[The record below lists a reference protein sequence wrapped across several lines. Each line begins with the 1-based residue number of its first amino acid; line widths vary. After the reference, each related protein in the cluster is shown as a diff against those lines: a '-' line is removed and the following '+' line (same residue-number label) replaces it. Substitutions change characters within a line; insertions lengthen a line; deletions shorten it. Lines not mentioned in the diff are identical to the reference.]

1 MDSSVY
7 NNYYTTA
14 DTGTAVSCGIRC
26 INTNTVEEKP
36 KYLEDI
42 LKLVDKYG
50 KDEVIEWCKNMDTKK
65 KEEAEEAKRK
75 LEESRISPRKPMPAL
90 VNVTFQEEKGLVC
103 AIWEDGSKTFVK
115 ANKEEWDPVKGMAMA
130 ICKKYLGDNYD
141 YIEKFKK
148 LKTIRD
154 FYERGRK

>member
-7 NNYYTTA
+7 NNYYTT
-14 DTGTAVSCGIRC
+14 TGTADSCNISC
-26 INTNTVEEKP
+26 ITTNTIEEKS

-50 KDEVIEWCKNMDTKK
+50 KDEVIEWCKNMDKKK

-75 LEESRISPRKPMPAL
+75 LEESRISPRKLMPAL
-90 VNVTFQEEKGLVC
+90 VNVTFQEEKGLIC

-130 ICKKYLGDNYD
+130 ICKKYMGDNYD

-148 LKTIRD
+148 LKTIKD
-154 FYERGRK
+154 FYKKGSNK